1 LAPKFFRHSEAGTTR
16 GGAVEQGFTCVV
28 AEKGGIRETEW
39 VLRKAR
45 WISVRHGPVIYFLP
59 IMPL

>member
-1 LAPKFFRHSEAGTTR
+1 M
-16 GGAVEQGFTCVV
+16 EQGFTCVV

-45 WISVRHGPVIYFLP
+45 WISVRHGPVIYFLQLDP
-59 IMPL
+59 TSQ